1 MCPFI
6 LGNNSETRLMVS
18 KSNLILKSL
27 VTSNKLIQVVL
38 RNSKKKDERI
48 LSYLCSNLEIDI
60 YDVCPESLK
69 LSLYKSE
76 SILNLIGKET
86 LINKVNKFNADNFI
100 TEYCDNKEL
109 VNLINLTTDCSLN
122 KVELIIS

>member
-1 MCPFI
+1 
-6 LGNNSETRLMVS
+6 MVS